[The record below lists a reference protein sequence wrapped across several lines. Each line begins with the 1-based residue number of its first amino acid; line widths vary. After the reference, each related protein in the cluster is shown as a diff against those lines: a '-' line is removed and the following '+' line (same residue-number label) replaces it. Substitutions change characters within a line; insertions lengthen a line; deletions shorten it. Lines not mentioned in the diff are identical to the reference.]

1 MLRSALFNLRLRL
14 LLLVVLALLPLWGL
28 MIYAY
33 LGLALSGFNLLVTG
47 LATIW
52 ALVIIGLGAVWLLP
66 GGSNSSPTDEA
77 RLQPYGQ
84 GELSQFAEAFDE
96 MTASLDA
103 STGERTGLSR
113 SERALSALFSELPGM
128 AYRGHND
135 RPRTLEFVSE
145 GCLDLTGYT
154 ASELVGHGPVVY
166 GQLIHADDREK
177 IWRKIQAALKE
188 HKPFRLSYRLTPKSG
203 QEKWVWEQGRGVWS
217 AEGEV
222 QALEGFITDAT
233 ERVHTYQVLERR
245 VADRTRALSALYDVT
260 AVASKSLD
268 LETILNQSLE
278 RVLQVMGLELGT
290 LHLFDETKAELY
302 LAAWRGVTVEQ
313 LRQDRSFLPID
324 LTEWV
329 FQRGEPLVLPLKG
342 EAALLTMPASAM
354 RMRRAYVGVPMR
366 VRGRVLGVLTLFG
379 REGQRFDQEEA
390 SLLDA
395 IADQIGVAVEN
406 GLLYQQAEQLA
417 VMEERSRLAR
427 DLHDSVTQSLY
438 SLTLF
443 AEVGRRAVEAG
454 QVEEV
459 SDHLR
464 RLGEIAQQ
472 SLKEMRLL
480 VYELRTSTLETEGL
494 IGALQQRLD
503 AVEKRAGVEARLV
516 VEETVDLP
524 PLVEEGLYRIAQ
536 EALNNALKHAGA
548 TVVTVR
554 VNVSMDQADLEVSD
568 NGSGFNPQ
576 TAAKAGG
583 LGLISMRERAEQLG
597 GYFSIKSQPNQGT
610 RIIVSIPT
618 RRSWSRPMVAIS
630 ELQGES

>member
-1 MLRSALFNLRLRL
+1 MLRSTPSNLRLRL
-14 LLLVVLALLPLWGL
+14 VLLLVLALTPLWGL
-28 MIYAY
+28 IVYAY

-52 ALVIIGLGAVWLLP
+52 ALVIIGFGVVWLLP
-66 GGSNSSPTDEA
+66 GDSSRSLGDDA
-77 RLQPYGQ
+77 QLQPYGQ
-84 GELSQFAEAFDE
+84 DELSQFAQAFDE

-103 STGERTGLSR
+103 STGERTDLSP
-113 SERALSALFSELPGM
+113 SERTLSELLSELPGM
-128 AYRGHND
+128 AYRSRND
-135 RPRTLEFVSE
+135 RPRTLEVVSE
-145 GCLDLTGYT
+145 GCLEVTGFT
-154 ASELVGHGPVVY
+154 AAELVGHGPVVY

-188 HKPFRLSYRLTPKSG
+188 RKPFRLSYRLTPKSG
-203 QEKWVWEQGRGVWS
+203 REKWVWEQGRGVWS

-245 VADRTRALSALYDVT
+245 VADRTRALSALYNVT

-290 LHLFDETKAELY
+290 LHLFDEAKAGLY
-302 LAAWRGVTVEQ
+302 LAAWRGVTMER
-313 LRQDRSFLPID
+313 LAQDKTLLPVD

-329 FQRGEPLVLPLKG
+329 FHRGEPLVLPLKG

-379 REGQRFDQEEA
+379 REGQRFDQEEVT
-390 SLLDA
+390 LLDA

-443 AEVGRRAVEAG
+443 AEVGRRAAEAG
-454 QVEEV
+454 QVDQV
-459 SDHLR
+459 SEHLK

-554 VNVSMDQADLEVSD
+554 VNVTVDQADLEVSD

-576 TAAKAGG
+576 AVAKAGG
-583 LGLISMRERAEQLG
+583 LGLISMRERAEQLD
-597 GYFSIKSQPNQGT
+597 GYFSIKSQPGQGT
-610 RIIVSIPT
+610 RVIVNIPT
-618 RRSWSRPMVAIS
+618 RRSWSRPIVAIS